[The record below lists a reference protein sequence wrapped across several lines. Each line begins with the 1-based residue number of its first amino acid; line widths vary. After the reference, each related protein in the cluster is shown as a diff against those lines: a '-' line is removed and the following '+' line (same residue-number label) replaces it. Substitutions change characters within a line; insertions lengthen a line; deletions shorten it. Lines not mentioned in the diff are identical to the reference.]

1 MRIKAHKTIKN
12 TIFIFD
18 LFHGIN
24 TLVFM
29 KHLQLTFECNIQI

>member
-1 MRIKAHKTIKN
+1 MYIKAHKTLKN
-12 TIFIFD
+12 TIFVPD

-29 KHLQLTFECNIQI
+29 KHLQLTVERNIQI